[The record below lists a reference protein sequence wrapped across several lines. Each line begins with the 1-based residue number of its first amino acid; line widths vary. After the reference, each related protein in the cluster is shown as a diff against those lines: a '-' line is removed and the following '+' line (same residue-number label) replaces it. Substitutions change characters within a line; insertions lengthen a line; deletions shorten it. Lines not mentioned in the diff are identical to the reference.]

1 MSLAADE
8 ALRAA
13 AEASDMIAAKANLI
27 RHLESPRPG
36 RVLLVVDSA
45 DMVFATLSLHN
56 ALAEILHRAGAN
68 VCVLLAA
75 RSPCY
80 TELHNFK
87 VVNYELPELPPLE
100 AAHLFLKRVHRPL
113 TLRDLGDGESELPI
127 VIAKE
132 NRRTVLEKLASHPV
146 MQDLAGH
153 PQKVR
158 DTACKVTPELA
169 SLWHL
174 HGALGDTAETMDVEA
189 AIEEPM
195 TTRLDLADA
204 VQEEADGEQTHDPE
218 MAATVLADQEFAQ
231 LLSFGF
237 SAEQAHNV
245 LMLKNWGFATELCA
259 QAVRT
264 CNTYEDA
271 LQSLVRDA
279 YGFSSEQGSSF
290 VQLTTM
296 GFPADSAAQAVCTF
310 GTLDE
315 ALESLVA
322 VPGGRG

>member
-1 MSLAADE
+1 M
-8 ALRAA
+8 
-13 AEASDMIAAKANLI
+13 
-27 RHLESPRPG
+27 
-36 RVLLVVDSA
+36 
-45 DMVFATLSLHN
+45 
-56 ALAEILHRAGAN
+56 
-68 VCVLLAA
+68 
-75 RSPCY
+75 
-80 TELHNFK
+80 
-87 VVNYELPELPPLE
+87 
-100 AAHLFLKRVHRPL
+100 
-113 TLRDLGDGESELPI
+113 
-127 VIAKE
+127 
-132 NRRTVLEKLASHPV
+132 
-146 MQDLAGH
+146 
-153 PQKVR
+153 
-158 DTACKVTPELA
+158 TPELV

-279 YGFSSEQGSSF
+279 YAGCRFSSKHI
-290 VQLTTM
+290 
-296 GFPADSAAQAVCTF
+296 CTF
-310 GTLDE
+310 ILILQMTNISTYHQSINMSAVSTPIFTTE
-315 ALESLVA
+315 ANKFSINIVTCSD
-322 VPGGRG
+322 VS